1 MRLRALIALLLA
13 ALILA
18 LGGCGGEPGDLP
30 QRPPGGNV
38 LDQPNVLSAAD
49 LRELN
54 RLIED
59 GNRTTDRVRVA
70 VAIVEKSSGD
80 WEQWTRELATRW
92 AVGDAG
98 RDNGVLIAVDM
109 DRRKT
114 RIEVADG
121 AREILPDRAA
131 EELLDDVLGPGLKE
145 ERYRQALSSTI
156 QQIYRRAD
164 GSPIPYPRSTAAS
177 VVVGVM
183 AFGTGGM
190 LAAILI
196 WPIVV
201 LTRRY
206 RNPARRTP
214 DGGQTAMAEMDRFER
229 EHPGVR
235 VSRTT
240 RQAYLGYRTYY
251 IDMPRPGDQD
261 SVDPTV
267 RTIWVATFPAWL
279 ALYQQVPRLYSG
291 SGRPAWGSSW
301 TPAYGSSAGSS
312 SGGGSSFGGGGG
324 FSGGG
329 ASGSF

>member
-1 MRLRALIALLLA
+1 M
-13 ALILA
+13 
-18 LGGCGGEPGDLP
+18 
-30 QRPPGGNV
+30 
-38 LDQPNVLSAAD
+38 
-49 LRELN
+49 
-54 RLIED
+54 
-59 GNRTTDRVRVA
+59 
-70 VAIVEKSSGD
+70 
-80 WEQWTRELATRW
+80 
-92 AVGDAG
+92 GDAG

-145 ERYRQALSSTI
+145 KRYRQALSSTI

-229 EHPGVR
+229 EHSGVR

-301 TPAYGSSAGSS
+301 TPAYGSYAGSS